1 MSYNNTDFSYRTTTL
16 PFNCSDLLNNERYT
30 TNVTL
35 ILEADKFWEIKLS
48 ASDTFSK
55 TWLNIKS

>member
-35 ILEADKFWEIKLS
+35 ILEADKF
-48 ASDTFSK
+48 
-55 TWLNIKS
+55 